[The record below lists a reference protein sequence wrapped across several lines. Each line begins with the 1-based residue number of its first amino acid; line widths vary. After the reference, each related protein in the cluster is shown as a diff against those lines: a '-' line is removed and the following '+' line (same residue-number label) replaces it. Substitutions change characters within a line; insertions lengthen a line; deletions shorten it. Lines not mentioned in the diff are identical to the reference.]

1 MSQNS
6 LPMEIEKNHLSN
18 KDNISVIMD
27 YSNENSISLKNSKN
41 LFFSNKSLDKQV
53 DDNIR
58 LSDENKINFQR
69 KQRKE
74 KRNKSSKSGSRS
86 NSLTKKE
93 RKIISMMGNDC
104 DIKNKKI
111 KFNELPPLN
120 RDKKDIKQIIPQKN
134 NKINKISN
142 NNLND
147 KNKIEINI
155 KINKRV
161 DELNSELN
169 KLINEPKLNNI
180 NNLETN
186 YKKISKELEELKH
199 ENSYIKNKLEEINQK
214 QNPPSK
220 TSKSITSSI
229 SNNKNNIINT
239 KQNSNKNNR
248 QNTFTKNN
256 NQKNNIFN
264 NNNSSLNNKKNNINN
279 LKINNIRNN
288 SNKIII
294 KNQNKISNKTVIDIN
309 QNSAPSSPNKKNIK
323 NINIKRVESAWRNKI
338 PLLTTTSI
346 GEKESKNKKIFKR
359 NKNSLHSIASNW
371 NYSHIMNTIQ
381 NQIKTNKNKINI
393 KIKNNSFNNKI
404 ENNKK
409 DKTEYEKFLDI
420 KNKLILKKNKIY
432 KRSESY
438 NNMNKLLTDKNNKK
452 DLNNSIELVNELNEK
467 NKLIKKLNNNL
478 LEHNKITENRI
489 SLLIKDKNIINE
501 RLYILQKEKEEY
513 KTKKEIEIKKY
524 INDLNINQRLIKD
537 LNNEKERLM
546 KSKREIE

>member
-53 DDNIR
+53 EGTIILN
-58 LSDENKINFQR
+58 DENKINFQR

-74 KRNKSSKSGSRS
+74 KRNKSSKSRSKS

-93 RKIISMMGNDC
+93 RKIISMMGNVC
-104 DIKNKKI
+104 DNNNKKI

-120 RDKKDIKQIIPQKN
+120 RAKKDIKQIIPQKN

-147 KNKIEINI
+147 KNKDEINI
-155 KINKRV
+155 KLNKRV
-161 DELNSELN
+161 DELYSELD
-169 KLINEPKLNNI
+169 KLINEPKLNNS

-199 ENSYIKNKLEEINQK
+199 ENSYIKNKLEEIYQK

-220 TSKSITSSI
+220 TNKSITSSL

-239 KQNSNKNNR
+239 KPNSNKNNR
-248 QNTFTKNN
+248 QNTFSKNN

-264 NNNSSLNNKKNNINN
+264 NNNTSLNNKKNNIKQ
-279 LKINNIRNN
+279 LKINRIRNN
-288 SNKIII
+288 GNKII
-294 KNQNKISNKTVIDIN
+294 NKDQDKTITNIN

-323 NINIKRVESAWRNKI
+323 NINIKKVESAWRNKI

-346 GEKESKNKKIFKR
+346 VGEKACENKKIFKR

-371 NYSHIMNTIQ
+371 NYDHIVNTIQ

-393 KIKNNSFNNKI
+393 KLNNNSFNNK
-404 ENNKK
+404 
-409 DKTEYEKFLDI
+409 TEAPTTLWGTYNSSKYLISSSD
-420 KNKLILKKNKIY
+420 NLILNT
-432 KRSESY
+432 SQ
-438 NNMNKLLTDKNNKK
+438 TDSN
-452 DLNNSIELVNELNEK
+452 
-467 NKLIKKLNNNL
+467 
-478 LEHNKITENRI
+478 
-489 SLLIKDKNIINE
+489 
-501 RLYILQKEKEEY
+501 
-513 KTKKEIEIKKY
+513 
-524 INDLNINQRLIKD
+524 
-537 LNNEKERLM
+537 
-546 KSKREIE
+546 